1 MVKNLILVH
10 FQCYPNQR
18 GHASRPRGACC
29 IFKPNYGWLFISNAP
44 KPRSWYW
51 FMFCK
56 EMRALDLKIQLPT
69 PGFVEACHA
78 GGRPPPP
85 LTSAR
90 SCYRLD
96 IKDQLGHWVQPCVW
110 YCYFN
115 KHNSTERSIGFLN
128 PLQRPFFS
136 LVFLSFRIENEVIL
150 KFLLNPERMAI
161 QFVTHSLIKKVFIF
175 EKIPILLWLG
185 LSNVQHWLNVT
196 DFF

>member
-1 MVKNLILVH
+1 MQV
-10 FQCYPNQR
+10 
-18 GHASRPRGACC
+18 G
-29 IFKPNYGWLFISNAP
+29 
-44 KPRSWYW
+44 
-51 FMFCK
+51 
-56 EMRALDLKIQLPT
+56 D
-69 PGFVEACHA
+69 
-78 GGRPPPP
+78 PPPP
-85 LTSAR
+85 LSSAR

-161 QFVTHSLIKKVFIF
+161 QFVTHSLITLENSQRIAKTNFLQNFPLYTVALFPSLF
-175 EKIPILLWLG
+175 ILLL
-185 LSNVQHWLNVT
+185 LFYKYNK
-196 DFF
+196 